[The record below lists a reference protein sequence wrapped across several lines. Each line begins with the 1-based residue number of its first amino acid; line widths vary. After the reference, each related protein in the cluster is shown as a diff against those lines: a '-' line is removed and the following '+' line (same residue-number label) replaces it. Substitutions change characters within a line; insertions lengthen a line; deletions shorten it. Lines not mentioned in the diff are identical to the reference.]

1 MPEKL
6 SKEDFKFFLLNSKK
20 EISYIFDI
28 LDDKEALDIISF
40 LFYEPSNFKTLKV
53 EFGHID
59 KNKLSSYIT
68 NFWDFGIIEVNR
80 HNKYQITKT
89 GKEFFQLTIQLV
101 VEALMSQEVTDEKM
115 RKILVQKVGEKELKQ
130 FKKER
135 QENKAKGMQLS
146 QMRY

>member
-1 MPEKL
+1 MFEKL

-53 EFGHID
+53 EFGYIG

-68 NFWDFGIIEVNR
+68 SFWDFGIIEINR

-89 GKEFFQLTIQLV
+89 GKKFFQLTIQLV

-115 RKILVQKVGEKELKQ
+115 KKILVQKVGEKELKQ

-135 QENKAKGMQLS
+135 QENRAKGIQLS
-146 QMRY
+146 MIRI